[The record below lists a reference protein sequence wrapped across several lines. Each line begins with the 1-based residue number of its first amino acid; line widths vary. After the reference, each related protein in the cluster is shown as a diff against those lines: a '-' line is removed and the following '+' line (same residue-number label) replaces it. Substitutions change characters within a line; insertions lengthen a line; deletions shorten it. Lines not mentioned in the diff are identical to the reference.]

1 MCYTKLH
8 QFVEKKPCVSV
19 LSLVNVSKFVCF
31 AAWELMHLQELISTS
46 RIHQKSSTSGISL
59 MDMFSLMEKVEL
71 YQ

>member
-1 MCYTKLH
+1 M
-8 QFVEKKPCVSV
+8 